1 MAKLE
6 GRAALVTGSSRGIG
20 KGIALALAEAGA
32 DVAVHYHE
40 NEAAGRE
47 TVAEVEAMGRKA
59 TLVQADASDFTQI
72 KAAVDRAAGA
82 LGMLD
87 IVVANGAN
95 ALVGSFFDEDAVDVF
110 ESIVHTHLFGYF
122 YTAKAAEPH
131 LRKHA
136 RSDVIFISS
145 NASQQF
151 WADEWAYCT
160 AKNAINALCK
170 CISKDANRHGMR
182 VNCIGPSV
190 TDTQLAR
197 DAFEGVLDMDD
208 PETLKHVP
216 YGRFIQPY
224 DIGNMAVFLCSDD
237 AFLVNGQ
244 VILVDWGV
252 TPGSVLNYVPYEK
265 FRGN

>member
-1 MAKLE
+1 MSRLK

-20 KGIALALAEAGA
+20 KGIALALAGAGA
-32 DVAVHYHE
+32 DVAVHYHR

-47 TVAEVEAMGRKA
+47 TLAEVRALGAKA
-59 TLVQADASDFTQI
+59 ALVQADASDFTQI
-72 KAAVDRAAGA
+72 KGAVDRAAEA
-82 LGMLD
+82 LGKLD

-95 ALVGSFFDEDAVDVF
+95 ALVGSFFDENAVEVF
-110 ESIVHTHLFGYF
+110 ESILHTHLFGYF
-122 YTAKAAEPH
+122 YTAKAAEGH

-136 RSDVIFISS
+136 RSDLIFISS

-182 VNCIGPSV
+182 VNCIGPSI
-190 TDTQLAR
+190 TDTELAR
-197 DAFEGVLDMDD
+197 RAFDGVIDMDD

-216 YGRFIQPY
+216 YGRFIQPF

-237 AFLVNGQ
+237 AWLVNGQ
-244 VILVDWGV
+244 VIFVDWGV